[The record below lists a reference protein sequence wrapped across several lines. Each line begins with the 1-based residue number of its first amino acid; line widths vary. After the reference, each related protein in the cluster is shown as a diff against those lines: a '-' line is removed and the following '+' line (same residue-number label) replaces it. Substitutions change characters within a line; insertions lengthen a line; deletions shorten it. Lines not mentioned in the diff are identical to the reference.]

1 MNNIFD
7 AWKKFRRGKIHKI
20 DVMNFEMHLE
30 DNLFCLFE
38 DLRYFN
44 YKHSSYRH
52 FEVFDNKKR
61 DIYKAEIRDR
71 IVHQIIFDFLS
82 SIFESEFI
90 SDSYASRKGK
100 GQYKAI
106 NTFRY
111 FLKLTHFKSRST
123 YILKCDVKKYFE
135 SIDRNILLELIR
147 KKVKCE
153 KIFEIIRQ
161 IVGSFAN
168 MSNSKGIPLGN
179 ITSQIFANIYL
190 HTLDIHIKNYLKC
203 NYYIRYNDDFVIITN
218 SKERLVNIRN
228 DIISFVKDRLSLEI
242 PHEKTC
248 IRKACWGMDYLGFTI
263 FPNFILLRNKTKN
276 KIFNNLD
283 ESNKSSYFGILKYC
297 NSFNLKQ
304 KIVSLLATSQKG
316 NI

>member
-1 MNNIFD
+1 
-7 AWKKFRRGKIHKI
+7 
-20 DVMNFEMHLE
+20 MNFEMHLE

-38 DLRYFN
+38 DLGSFS
-44 YKHSSYRH
+44 YKHSSYKH

-90 SDSYASRKGK
+90 SDSYASRKNK
-100 GQYKAI
+100 GQYRAI

-111 FLKLTHFKSRST
+111 FLKLTHLKSRST
-123 YILKCDVKKYFE
+123 YILKCDIKKYFE
-135 SIDRNILLELIR
+135 SIDRNTLLELIY

-153 KIFEIIRQ
+153 KVFEIIKQ
-161 IVGSFAN
+161 IIDSFTHV
-168 MSNSKGIPLGN
+168 SNLKGIPLGN

-190 HTLDIHIKNYLKC
+190 HVLDTYIKNYLKC

-218 SKERLVNIRN
+218 SKERLINICS

-263 FPNFILLRNKTKN
+263 FPDFILLRNKTKN

-283 ESNKSSYFGILKYC
+283 ESNKCSYFGILKHC

-304 KIVSLLATSQKG
+304 KMLSLLAISQKG